1 MDLTLDYKL
10 LKSLSKETNEITLI
24 SKKNAKQLIDI
35 IVNSSFTYL
44 DGTLIFW
51 VELINVP
58 ENLGFYINWALIYIQ
73 ASGPNCLSMVIGFP
87 GHEIVLGR
95 WRFEY
100 SENQPLPFPSEIL
113 ITKKDIGSLVDRIQ
127 EILREIEKD
136 SDEYNKYI
144 ENNLPILYRTG
155 YITIKDYYEICPEE
169 DIKLSEE
176 QKTEILNSPPHYIY
190 VDLTLRKY
198 LEIFTKLHSTMM
210 GLDPEKYGGD
220 KEYYENI
227 TGISLAPLY
236 VDLDSPQVFRQFA
249 KGGCLQRGIF
259 DLIYTK
265 ICLVP
270 EDLCPFDN
278 YPIKNL
284 WRIHL
289 NILDNSF
296 IDLALKGYLAV
307 KKEVI
312 LIREREIFNIIQHKG
327 LIRLSSTPLHE
338 IHNTS
343 LRFGDQGVGR
353 DEDKV
358 YLDKLYPFDS
368 LERLEKVKEKIQK
381 FEPINNGLLH
391 KQKTY
396 ERKILRT
403 SQEISTTGN

>member
-10 LKSLSKETNEITLI
+10 LESFSKETNEVILI
-24 SKKNAKQLIDI
+24 SKKNAKQLIDV
-35 IVNSSFTYL
+35 IVNNSFTYH
-44 DGTLIFW
+44 DGTLVFW
-51 VELINVP
+51 VELINIP

-73 ASGPNCLSMVIGFP
+73 AYGPDCLTMVIGFP
-87 GHEIVLGR
+87 GHELVLGR

-100 SENQPLPFPSEIL
+100 SENQPPSLPPETL
-113 ITKKDIGSLVDRIQ
+113 VTKKDISDLANRIQ
-127 EILREIEKD
+127 EIIKGIEKD

-144 ENNLPILYRTG
+144 ENNLPILYKTG
-155 YITIKDYYEICPEE
+155 YITTKDYYEICPEE

-176 QKTEILNSPPHYIY
+176 QKTEILNSPPHYIF

-210 GLDPEKYGGD
+210 GLDPKKYGGD

-227 TGISLAPLY
+227 TGISLDPLY
-236 VDLDSPQVFRQFA
+236 VDLNSPQVFRQFV

-284 WRIHL
+284 WRIYL

-343 LRFGDQGVGR
+343 LRFGDQEVGR

-368 LERLEKVKEKIQK
+368 LERLDKVKEKIQK

-391 KQKTY
+391 KPKTY
-396 ERKILRT
+396 GRKILRT
-403 SQEISTTGN
+403 SQETGTTSN

>member
-10 LKSLSKETNEITLI
+10 LESFPKETNEIILI

-35 IVNSSFTYL
+35 IANSSFSYL
-44 DGTLIFW
+44 DGTLTFW

-58 ENLGFYINWALIYIQ
+58 ENLGFYINWALVYIQ
-73 ASGPNCLSMVIGFP
+73 ASGPDCLSMVIGFP
-87 GHEIVLGR
+87 GHELVLGR

-100 SENQPLPFPSEIL
+100 SENQPLPFPPEVL
-113 ITKKDIGSLVDRIQ
+113 ITGKDISDLVNRVQ
-127 EILREIEKD
+127 EIIKEVEKD
-136 SDEYNKYI
+136 SDEYNKYV
-144 ENNLPILYRTG
+144 ENNLPILYKTG
-155 YITIKDYYEICPEE
+155 YITVKDYYEICPEE
-169 DIKLSEE
+169 DIKLSKE
-176 QKTEILNSPPHYIY
+176 QKTEILNSPPHYIF

-198 LEIFTKLHSTMM
+198 FEIFTKLHSTMM
-210 GLDPEKYGGD
+210 GLDPKKYGGN

-227 TGISLAPLY
+227 TGVSLVPLN
-236 VDLDSPQVFRQFA
+236 VDLDSPQAFRQFC
-249 KGGCLQRGIF
+249 KGGYLQRGTF

-296 IDLALKGYLAV
+296 IDLALKGYLSV

-312 LIREREIFNIIQHKG
+312 LTREREIFNIIQHKG

-338 IHNTS
+338 IHDTS
-343 LRFGDQGVGR
+343 LRFGNQGVR

-381 FEPINNGLLH
+381 FEPINNGLLYNI
-391 KQKTY
+391 KSY

-403 SQEISTTGN
+403 SQEISTASN

>member
-1 MDLTLDYKL
+1 MNLKLDYKL
-10 LKSLSKETNEITLI
+10 LESFPKETNEIILI
-24 SKKNAKQLIDI
+24 SKKNAEQLIDI

-51 VELINVP
+51 VELVNVP
-58 ENLGFYINWALIYIQ
+58 ENLGFYVSWALVYIQ
-73 ASGPNCLSMVIGFP
+73 ASGPDCLSLVIGFP
-87 GHEIVLGR
+87 GHETVLGR

-100 SENQPLPFPSEIL
+100 SENQPPSLPPDVL
-113 ITKKDIGSLVDRIQ
+113 ITKKDISNLINRIQ
-127 EILREIEKD
+127 EIINEVEKD
-136 SDEYNKYI
+136 SDEYNKYV
-144 ENNLPILYRTG
+144 ENNLPILYKTG

-169 DIKLSEE
+169 DIKLSKE
-176 QKTEILNSPPHYIY
+176 QKTEILNSPPHYIF

-198 LEIFTKLHSTMM
+198 FEIFTKLHSTMM
-210 GLDPEKYGGD
+210 GLDPKKYGGD

-227 TGISLAPLY
+227 TGVSLVPLY
-236 VDLDSPQVFRQFA
+236 VDLDSPQVFRQFC
-249 KGGCLQRGIF
+249 KGGYLQRGTF

-284 WRIHL
+284 WRICL

-307 KKEVI
+307 KKEVV
-312 LIREREIFNIIQHKG
+312 LTREREIFNIIQHKG

-343 LRFGDQGVGR
+343 LRYGSQEVVR

-381 FEPINNGLLH
+381 FEPINNGLLYNI
-391 KQKTY
+391 KIY

-403 SQEISTTGN
+403 SQEISTASN

>member
-1 MDLTLDYKL
+1 MDLTLDYSL

-24 SKKNAKQLIDI
+24 SKKNAEQLINVI
-35 IVNSSFTYL
+35 ANSSFTYF

-73 ASGPNCLSMVIGFP
+73 APDPNHLSMVIGFP
-87 GHEIVLGR
+87 GHEIVLGQ

-100 SENQPLPFPSEIL
+100 SEDQSLSLPSEIL
-113 ITKKDIGSLVDRIQ
+113 ITRKDISGLVDRVQ
-127 EILREIEKD
+127 EIIREIEKD

-144 ENNLPILYRTG
+144 ENNLPILYKTG

-190 VDLTLRKY
+190 VNLTLRKY

-210 GLDPEKYGGD
+210 GLDPKKYGGD

-227 TGISLAPLY
+227 TGISLAPLF
-236 VDLDSPQVFRQFA
+236 VDLDSPKVFRQFS
-249 KGGCLQRGIF
+249 KGGYLQGGTF

-296 IDLALKGYLAV
+296 IDLVLKGYLAV
-307 KKEVI
+307 KKEVV
-312 LIREREIFNIIQHKG
+312 LTREREIFNIIQHKG
-327 LIRLSSTPLHE
+327 LIRLSSTPLHD

-343 LRFGDQGVGR
+343 PRFGDQGIDSK
-353 DEDKV
+353 DEDRV

-381 FEPINNGLLH
+381 IEPINTGLLH
-391 KQKTY
+391 KREY
-396 ERKILRT
+396 GRKILQT

>member
-10 LKSLSKETNEITLI
+10 LKSFSKETNEIILI

-35 IVNSSFTYL
+35 IANSSFSYL
-44 DGTLIFW
+44 DGTLTFW
-51 VELINVP
+51 VELINIP
-58 ENLGFYINWALIYIQ
+58 ENLGFYINWALVYLQ
-73 ASGPNCLSMVIGFP
+73 ASGPDCLSMVIGFP
-87 GHEIVLGR
+87 GHELVLGR

-100 SENQPLPFPSEIL
+100 SENQPLPFTSEIL
-113 ITKKDIGSLVDRIQ
+113 ITKKDIGNLIDRIQ
-127 EILREIEKD
+127 EIISEVEKD
-136 SDEYNKYI
+136 SDEYNKYVK
-144 ENNLPILYRTG
+144 NNLPILYKTG
-155 YITIKDYYEICPEE
+155 YITVKDYYEICPEE

-176 QKTEILNSPPHYIY
+176 QKTEILNSPPHYIF

-198 LEIFTKLHSTMM
+198 FEIFTKLHSTMM
-210 GLDPEKYGGD
+210 GLDPKKYGGD

-227 TGISLAPLY
+227 TGVSLVPLY
-236 VDLDSPQVFRQFA
+236 VDLDSPQAFRQFC
-249 KGGCLQRGIF
+249 KGGYLQRGTF

-296 IDLALKGYLAV
+296 IDLALKGYLSV
-307 KKEVI
+307 KKEVV
-312 LIREREIFNIIQHKG
+312 LTREREIFNIIQHKG

-338 IHNTS
+338 IHDTS
-343 LRFGDQGVGR
+343 LRFGNQGVR

-381 FEPINNGLLH
+381 FEPINNGLLYNI
-391 KQKTY
+391 KIY
-396 ERKILRT
+396 EQKILRT
-403 SQEISTTGN
+403 SQEISTASN

>member
-1 MDLTLDYKL
+1 MNLTLDYKL
-10 LKSLSKETNEITLI
+10 LESFPKETNEIILI
-24 SKKNAKQLIDI
+24 SKKNAEQLIDV
-35 IVNSSFTYL
+35 IVNNNFTYH

-51 VELINVP
+51 VELINIP

-73 ASGPNCLSMVIGFP
+73 AYGADCLSMVIGFP
-87 GHEIVLGR
+87 GHELVLGR

-100 SENQPLPFPSEIL
+100 LENQPLPFPSEVL
-113 ITKKDIGSLVDRIQ
+113 ITGKDISDLVNRVQ
-127 EILREIEKD
+127 EIIKEVEKD
-136 SDEYNKYI
+136 SDEYNRYI
-144 ENNLPILYRTG
+144 ENNLPILYKTG
-155 YITIKDYYEICPEE
+155 YITTKDYYEICPEE

-176 QKTEILNSPPHYIY
+176 QKTEILNSPPHYIF

-210 GLDPEKYGGD
+210 GLDPKKYGGD
-220 KEYYENI
+220 EEYYENI
-227 TGISLAPLY
+227 TGVSLAPLY

-249 KGGCLQRGIF
+249 KGGCLQRGTF

-284 WRIHL
+284 WRIYL
-289 NILDNSF
+289 SILDNSF

-307 KKEVI
+307 KKEVV
-312 LIREREIFNIIQHKG
+312 LTREREIFNIIQHKG

-343 LRFGDQGVGR
+343 LRFGDQGVSR

-368 LERLEKVKEKIQK
+368 PERLEKVKEKIQK

-403 SQEISTTGN
+403 SQEISTTSN

>member
-1 MDLTLDYKL
+1 
-10 LKSLSKETNEITLI
+10 
-24 SKKNAKQLIDI
+24 
-35 IVNSSFTYL
+35 
-44 DGTLIFW
+44 
-51 VELINVP
+51 
-58 ENLGFYINWALIYIQ
+58 
-73 ASGPNCLSMVIGFP
+73 
-87 GHEIVLGR
+87 
-95 WRFEY
+95 
-100 SENQPLPFPSEIL
+100 
-113 ITKKDIGSLVDRIQ
+113 
-127 EILREIEKD
+127 
-136 SDEYNKYI
+136 
-144 ENNLPILYRTG
+144 
-155 YITIKDYYEICPEE
+155 
-169 DIKLSEE
+169 
-176 QKTEILNSPPHYIY
+176 
-190 VDLTLRKY
+190 
-198 LEIFTKLHSTMM
+198 MM
-210 GLDPEKYGGD
+210 GLDPKKYGGD

-227 TGISLAPLY
+227 TGVSLAPLF
-236 VDLDSPQVFRQFA
+236 VDLDSPQVFRQFS
-249 KGGCLQRGIF
+249 KGGYLQGGTF

-296 IDLALKGYLAV
+296 IDLTLKGYLAV

-312 LIREREIFNIIQHKG
+312 LTREKEIFNIIQHKG
-327 LIRLSSTPLHE
+327 LIRLSSTPLHD

-343 LRFGDQGVGR
+343 PRFGDQGVGR

-358 YLDKLYPFDS
+358 YLDKLYPLDS